1 LEGYPIVDIFAPG
14 GQKIWN
20 DIVLNN
26 VNQKNSDVWEFT
38 RNNFRV
44 GSLSELPTGEYL
56 IEMSSS
62 NDIRKDSLDVPLK
75 SQMSFVIDDSNSGI
89 GEILN
94 DDVPPSI
101 DVSTD
106 GDRNTIF
113 GIIIFAIIILI
124 LILIAIVVKSRYQK
138 TLEI

>member
-1 LEGYPIVDIFAPG
+1 
-14 GQKIWN
+14 
-20 DIVLNN
+20 
-26 VNQKNSDVWEFT
+26 
-38 RNNFRV
+38 
-44 GSLSELPTGEYL
+44 
-56 IEMSSS
+56 MSSS
-62 NDIRKDSLDVPLK
+62 NDIRKDSLDIPQK
-75 SQMSFVIDDSNSGI
+75 SQMSFVIDDSNSGM
-89 GEILN
+89 GGILN